1 MSNLSIKSVPEA
13 LAETLRQRAASNH
26 RSLQGELMAILEA
39 AVAQE
44 TPMQTEPVKS
54 ARGGKSFMEVSAAFR
69 ERFPAPLGLS
79 LESAS
84 LLREMRD
91 THYGENWVAGGA
103 KDGGAT

>member
-13 LAETLRQRAASNH
+13 LAETLRQRAARNH

-44 TPMQTEPVKS
+44 ASIPAEPVKT
-54 ARGGKSFMEVSAAFR
+54 RGGKSFMEVAATFR
-69 ERFPAPLGLS
+69 DRFPAPLGLS

-91 THYGENWVAGGA
+91 THYGESWVAGGA
-103 KDGGAT
+103 KDGGGA